1 MSIDKDIATRPP
13 VWHQLTTH
21 VAEAELASLHHAFSK
36 PDDVTVNET
45 LQATVMETR
54 QSGVQQLQLTHAN
67 FAVATHF
74 GCHIDSLAHSLWRL
88 VILAFYLS
96 DRPYCSFRDDPR
108 RRIRDVIE
116 AGYRSDD
123 HSYLVP

>member
-1 MSIDKDIATRPP
+1 MSIDKDIATRFP

-54 QSGVQQLQLTHAN
+54 QSGVQQLQLQLRHTS
-67 FAVATHF
+67 VA
-74 GCHIDSLAHSLWRL
+74 
-88 VILAFYLS
+88 ILTVWLTL
-96 DRPYCSFRDDPR
+96 CGGWDDPR
-108 RRIRDVIE
+108 RRIRDVFE